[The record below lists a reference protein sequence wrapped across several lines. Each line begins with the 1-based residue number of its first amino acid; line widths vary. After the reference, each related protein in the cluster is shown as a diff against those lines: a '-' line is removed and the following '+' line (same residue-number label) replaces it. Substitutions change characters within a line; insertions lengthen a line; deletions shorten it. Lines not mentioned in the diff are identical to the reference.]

1 MMKNKKMV
9 IKNQKVVDLDSERYI
24 LAADQMEKLKLRAK
38 GTREKGTR
46 ENEKTTRHE
55 NLEPWNCQEG
65 GASRKET
72 EGVIRYLI
80 ADVYQTF
87 HPLFVYFTKEGGQ
100 R

>member
-1 MMKNKKMV
+1 
-9 IKNQKVVDLDSERYI
+9 
-24 LAADQMEKLKLRAK
+24 MEKLKLRA
-38 GTREKGTR
+38 KGTR

-80 ADVYQTF
+80 ADVADVYQTF
-87 HPLFVYFTKEGGQ
+87 HLLFVYYTAEGGL